1 MFSRSSDDR
10 TDREG
15 IHWDT
20 SGMDTAQILLL
31 WDVDH
36 TLIENG
42 GVSKEIY
49 ARAFD
54 LLAGH
59 PPTESI
65 QTDGRTDFEIMANLL
80 AANDRPDAEH
90 SQTEITSA
98 LRTAMDDK
106 FAELKRRGSVLPG
119 AREVLLAVLEQP
131 FIHQS
136 VLTGNIAPNGRA
148 KLAALDLDQYIDF
161 EVGGF
166 GSDDVSRPCLVGHA
180 QRRASA
186 KFGVSF
192 DETTTVLVGDTVRDV
207 QAAKLGGARVIAV
220 ATGIDSVAKLAA
232 EGADVVIDDLRDTA
246 AVLRAVMELVAL
258 P

>member
-1 MFSRSSDDR
+1 
-10 TDREG
+10 
-15 IHWDT
+15 
-20 SGMDTAQILLL
+20 MDTAQILLL

-49 ARAFD
+49 ARAVD
-54 LLAGH
+54 LLTGR
-59 PPTESI
+59 PPTVSI

-80 AANDRPDAEH
+80 AANDRHEAEH
-90 SQTEITSA
+90 SQAEITSA
-98 LRTAMDDK
+98 LREAMDDK
-106 FAELKRRGSVLPG
+106 FADLQRRGSVLPG
-119 AREVLLAVLEQP
+119 AREALVAVLQERS
-131 FIHQS
+131 IHQS

-148 KLAALDLDQYIDF
+148 KLAALDLDQFIDF

-166 GSDDVSRPCLVGHA
+166 GSDDVSRPRLVGHA

-186 KFGVSF
+186 KFAVTF

-220 ATGIDSVAKLAA
+220 ATGIDSAAKLAS
-232 EGADVVIDDLRDTA
+232 EGADVVLNDLRDTP
-246 AVLRAVMELVAL
+246 AVLRAVTELVAQ